1 MWTIFLLMFLGIA
14 VGRLLRRSRVI
25 AFSDK
30 AVTVVIAVMLLVM
43 GWDVGARPSVVSG
56 LSGYGFT
63 ALLLAVVG
71 VAGSVF
77 GAFLFRLFSVRRKK
91 PSAQENASCEEKG
104 GAA

>member
-1 MWTIFLLMFLGIA
+1 MFLGIA

-43 GWDVGARPSVVSG
+43 GWGIGARPSVISG
-56 LSGYGFT
+56 LSGYGST
-63 ALLLAVVG
+63 ALLLAVAG

-77 GAFLFRLFSVRRKK
+77 GAFLFHFFSVRCKK
-91 PSAQENASCEEKG
+91 PSAQENSSGEEKG

>member
-1 MWTIFLLMFLGIA
+1 MFLGIA

-56 LSGYGFT
+56 LSGYGIT
-63 ALLLAVVG
+63 ALLLA

-77 GAFLFRLFSVRRKK
+77 GAFLFHFFSVRREK

>member
-1 MWTIFLLMFLGIA
+1 MFLGIA

-56 LSGYGFT
+56 LSGYGIT
-63 ALLLAVVG
+63 ALLLAV
-71 VAGSVF
+71 AGVF
-77 GAFLFRLFSVRRKK
+77 GAFLFHFFSVRRKK

>member
-56 LSGYGFT
+56 LSG
-63 ALLLAVVG
+63 
-71 VAGSVF
+71 
-77 GAFLFRLFSVRRKK
+77 
-91 PSAQENASCEEKG
+91 
-104 GAA
+104 

>member
-1 MWTIFLLMFLGIA
+1 MFLGIA

-63 ALLLAVVG
+63 ALLLAVAG

>member
-1 MWTIFLLMFLGIA
+1 MFLGIA

-56 LSGYGFT
+56 LSGYGIT
-63 ALLLAVVG
+63 ALLLAV
-71 VAGSVF
+71 AGAALWQTIMSICRSKKVRSSVWQVWQ
-77 GAFLFRLFSVRRKK
+77 AACSVRFCFIS
-91 PSAQENASCEEKG
+91 SA
-104 GAA
+104 